1 MNRSASYL
9 VIITLAVIA
18 VVASLELYRQHQR
31 ESGIEISVGG
41 KSISIEK
48 R

>member
-1 MNRSASYL
+1 MNRNASYL
-9 VIITLAVIA
+9 VIITLSVIA

-31 ESGIEISVGG
+31 ESGLQINVGG
-41 KSISIEK
+41 KSISIET